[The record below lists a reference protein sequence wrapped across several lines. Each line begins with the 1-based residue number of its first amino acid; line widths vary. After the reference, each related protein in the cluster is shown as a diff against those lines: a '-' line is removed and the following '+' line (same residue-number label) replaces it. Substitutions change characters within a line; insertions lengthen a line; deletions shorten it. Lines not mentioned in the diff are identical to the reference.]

1 MRERHTCLG
10 DMKVTKLVKS
20 GRDAAVKKRDTID
33 RERLDVQRGISSMG
47 MRFNLEVNAEA

>member
-1 MRERHTCLG
+1 
-10 DMKVTKLVKS
+10 MKVTKLVKS